1 MGQCP
6 VSLPTEYSDDA
17 SSLPASKGSYVGSSL
32 SASLS
37 LEEQEQSFLV
47 PHRPE
52 GQGKCILD
60 PGEVDRVRGEQ
71 GFELERREVEL
82 MGGNIRDP
90 QTNSMDDAMTDITF
104 ANSAAPSLALSLAL
118 TDITKTDVTTGTDVT
133 RLVKNFDRYATKR
146 RGRAAPR
153 RLGGSLS
160 SMGKIQ
166 EETQLLDNNDSSR
179 GVGDGGTP
187 RALPSPGGFI
197 GKYHSQDG
205 TNNPEDNGISLTQK
219 EGQAGGQHSNGRC
232 GSGLLPTCATSSL
245 LSRQQQQQ
253 QKTKNKFDNILH
265 LKMKPY
271 LIDFYQNQYL
281 LLFPD
286 SPRPPGI
293 KPTPSPVSAK
303 VRWRSN
309 LSSKQNALREQSST
323 PPPNLVRT
331 SSDSSSS
338 SPSHNIIFGFT
349 SPSSTV
355 YLSHDDTPFLD
366 LAITGSLGLIER
378 PRTEGSSS
386 PELSG
391 GSGTVTLPSAKS
403 HGTPTP
409 EAAHQKNPH
418 HYLILVNR
426 RSGVPLA
433 VCALKSPHGSPVVRI
448 YVTKP
453 RVPRQKPA
461 ACTADLGLAPP
472 SLPLY
477 GWAEFVMEGDFPQ
490 PVRYLVYMSA
500 GSQGKFEKDPSYRG
514 SHATMGSPAS
524 EIRIVGRT
532 GSEKTYTG
540 CCVVSLQAGGDEGRC
555 KEPYFSMSISRGV
568 DPALFICLTAII
580 DETMEHTMKMQCDAH
595 ARKLVRRVK
604 ATNAGGRS

>member
-1 MGQCP
+1 M
-6 VSLPTEYSDDA
+6 SLPSEYSDDA
-17 SSLPASKGSYVGSSL
+17 SSLPASKGSYGGSSL
-32 SASLS
+32 SLD
-37 LEEQEQSFLV
+37 EQDQSFLV

-60 PGEVDRVRGEQ
+60 PDEVHRVRREQ

-82 MGGNIRDP
+82 LRGSIRDP
-90 QTNSMDDAMTDITF
+90 QMNSVDDAVTDITF

-146 RGRAAPR
+146 RGRPPPR
-153 RLGGSLS
+153 MAVGGSLS
-160 SMGKIQ
+160 RMGNIR
-166 EETQLLDNNDSSR
+166 EERQWLDNNDSSR
-179 GVGDGGTP
+179 VGGGGGAP
-187 RALPSPGGFI
+187 PVSPSPGGVI
-197 GKYHSQDG
+197 GKYQSQND
-205 TNNPEDNGISLTQK
+205 TDDPENKRMSLPQK
-219 EGQAGGQHSNGRC
+219 EGQAGGQQSNGRC
-232 GSGLLPTCATSSL
+232 GSGLLPTCATNSP

-253 QKTKNKFDNILH
+253 KQNTKNKFDNVLH

-293 KPTPSPVSAK
+293 KPKLSPVSAK

-309 LSSKQNALREQSST
+309 LNSKQNALREQSST

-331 SSDSSSS
+331 NSDSSSS
-338 SPSHNIIFGFT
+338 SPGHKIVFGFT
-349 SPSSTV
+349 TPSSTV

-366 LAITGSLGLIER
+366 LAITGSLGLIDR
-378 PRTEGSSS
+378 PRTDGSLS
-386 PELSG
+386 PVLSG
-391 GSGTVTLPSAKS
+391 GSGTATPRSAKS
-403 HGTPTP
+403 DGTETS

-461 ACTADLGLAPP
+461 ACTADLGLPPP

-500 GSQGKFEKDPSYRG
+500 GSEGKFEKDPSYRG

-532 GSEKTYTG
+532 GSEKTYKG

-555 KEPYFSMSISRGV
+555 KEPYFSLSISRGV

-595 ARKLVRRVK
+595 ARKLLRRVK
-604 ATNAGGRS
+604 ATKAGGR